1 MRFTGDEREIDLNP
15 EGHKP
20 EFDAWRWAPA
30 SEVLDEIVG
39 FKRDAYD
46 AVVDRISPSACPLSN
61 CANGGNK
68 RLPNRRSGLHCS
80 KGLC

>member
-1 MRFTGDEREIDLNP
+1 MRFTGDEREINLNP

-39 FKRDAYD
+39 FKRNAYR
-46 AVVDRISPSACPLSN
+46 AVVEEFRPL
-61 CANGGNK
+61 
-68 RLPNRRSGLHCS
+68 LVP
-80 KGLC
+80 